1 MMTLKG
7 IMIQGTSS
15 DVGKSYLTT
24 AICRILHKQGHKVTP
39 FKSQNMSNNSYVTL
53 DGKEIGRAQGIQAEA
68 AGIEANVYMN
78 PILLKPRND
87 LHSEVIFLGS
97 SYRTFSG
104 KEYREH
110 FFHKGFEVIKQS
122 LKVLEQSF
130 DYVVIEGAGSPV
142 EINLNDR
149 ELVNM
154 RVAKLANVPVVLVA
168 DIERGGV
175 FASIVGTLQLL
186 SEQEREQVVGII
198 INKFRGDPDLFTDGV
213 QWIEQYTGKKVLG
226 VIPHLPNIY
235 IDGEDSLSWKEKKGK
250 DNGIDLAVVK
260 LPYVSNYTDL
270 DPFQYEEDVSVRFIQ
285 HADEFGSPD
294 ALILPGTRSTISD
307 LSFLKDS
314 KLIDCIRDYHKA
326 GGTIMGVCGGYQLLG
341 EKLYDT
347 SGFDSGIEGTEEE
360 GIGILPITTQF
371 FEKKKTIRVEGTL
384 GKETPFSTIRI
395 EGYEIHTGIS
405 SPMYSDQ
412 FVPFALME
420 NHLEGICSIDG
431 RLIGTYIHHIF
442 HNDLFR
448 TKWLNTIRVEKGLSP
463 HKVNVVRDRKE
474 AMFDSLAKEVEKAL
488 DIPLLINLI
497 DQWGV
502 SYAK

>member
-1 MMTLKG
+1 
-7 IMIQGTSS
+7 
-15 DVGKSYLTT
+15 
-24 AICRILHKQGHKVTP
+24 
-39 FKSQNMSNNSYVTL
+39 
-53 DGKEIGRAQGIQAEA
+53 
-68 AGIEANVYMN
+68 
-78 PILLKPRND
+78 
-87 LHSEVIFLGS
+87 
-97 SYRTFSG
+97 
-104 KEYREH
+104 
-110 FFHKGFEVIKQS
+110 
-122 LKVLEQSF
+122 
-130 DYVVIEGAGSPV
+130 
-142 EINLNDR
+142 
-149 ELVNM
+149 
-154 RVAKLANVPVVLVA
+154 
-168 DIERGGV
+168 
-175 FASIVGTLQLL
+175 
-186 SEQEREQVVGII
+186 
-198 INKFRGDPDLFTDGV
+198 
-213 QWIEQYTGKKVLG
+213 
-226 VIPHLPNIY
+226 
-235 IDGEDSLSWKEKKGK
+235 
-250 DNGIDLAVVK
+250 
-260 LPYVSNYTDL
+260 
-270 DPFQYEEDVSVRFIQ
+270 
-285 HADEFGSPD
+285 
-294 ALILPGTRSTISD
+294 
-307 LSFLKDS
+307 
-314 KLIDCIRDYHKA
+314 
-326 GGTIMGVCGGYQLLG
+326 MGVCGGYQLLG